1 MSAQNAFTC
10 ALPFMLI
17 AGAAERAE
25 YDAPV
30 ANSAHALAA
39 ILDAPIIEKIF
50 THLGLQARAPPRASV
65 RGQLTG
71 SFAAWNRGQ
80 RRSAVGRP
88 APVGRVISPPDS

>member
-17 AGAAERAE
+17 AGAVERTE
-25 YDAPV
+25 HGAPA
-30 ANSAHALAA
+30 ANSARVLAA
-39 ILDAPIIEKIF
+39 ILDAPVIEKTL
-50 THLGLQARAPPRASV
+50 THLGMQTPPPPRASV

-80 RRSAVGRP
+80 RGLA
-88 APVGRVISPPDS
+88 